1 MGLDNETGME
11 VEKGVVVGEV
21 GCSAAS
27 QHISITNDDILSDLL
42 NCVKR

>member
-1 MGLDNETGME
+1 ME
-11 VEKGVVVGEV
+11 VKKEV
-21 GCSAAS
+21 IVWDAGCSTSS